1 MHTHAFAA
9 NPKMSAQARSCSSHA
24 DSVFQLV
31 CFESVGLAESETVV
45 TLLLVATDVDLLE
58 ASQSLLCPGFAN
70 CVGSVRDVAR
80 PCILSRKHQLEQ
92 KVRAGMV

>member
-1 MHTHAFAA
+1 M
-9 NPKMSAQARSCSSHA
+9 PP
-24 DSVFQLV
+24 
-31 CFESVGLAESETVV
+31 ETVV

-80 PCILSRKHQLEQ
+80 PCILSRASVGTEGVGQTIRRRLEAFHARVVLSEFLLARPPHHAW
-92 KVRAGMV
+92 VRVEGWL